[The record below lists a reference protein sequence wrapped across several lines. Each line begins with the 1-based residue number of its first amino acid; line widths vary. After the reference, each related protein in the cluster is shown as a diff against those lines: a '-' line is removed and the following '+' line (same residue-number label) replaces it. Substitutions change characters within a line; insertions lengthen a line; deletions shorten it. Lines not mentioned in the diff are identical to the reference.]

1 MFDRGGLNAFSL
13 SELEFFQ
20 QGTFL
25 ILKNQEK
32 FSLFA
37 ENVQKVDYIFVLRLP
52 KNFYFPVHRSFA
64 KFVLVLRLLKL
75 LDGNHLSRLAVN
87 SLENFAIGALSNQ
100 VHYFERLHSSK

>member
-1 MFDRGGLNAFSL
+1 MVNNVFDRGGLNAFSL
-13 SELEFFQ
+13 SELEFLK

-52 KNFYFPVHRSFA
+52 KNFYFAVHRSFA

-75 LDGNHLSRLAVN
+75 LDSNHLSRLAVN
-87 SLENFAIGALSNQ
+87 SLENFAIGAFSNQ
-100 VHYFERLHSSK
+100 VHYFE